1 LFNLLA
7 GQGKRYSSLQSSGLQ
22 TQVLADSLEAHRLK
36 GEGMKAVK
44 FGVSKML
51 FVGVLAVLSGC
62 NPTKPSTDFSL
73 AFNPATLNLA
83 VGATGNSTLTLTAIG
98 GFDVNQTPSEV
109 TVEGTGFGAGEGK
122 IQVGD
127 QTQIDATQSSFP
139 FTVGAKVPAGSYD
152 MTVNVTVGS
161 LKRSAKIT
169 VKVGTP
175 STTVPN
181 PTNLTA
187 TVISSSQINLAW
199 TFVSNATGYEVEQK
213 VGTAFESL
221 GTVTTPSAEIT
232 KLSPSTAYTFRV
244 KTKIGTTS
252 SSGTETSATTQSGTQ
267 PPTSSKIGFV
277 TISEIAMMGNT
288 NRLASAQFYEAQ
300 KNEPPTIGGFG
311 VAPDSCLVL
320 SAGQNEPPQPAS
332 LKPLDAG
339 IELSLQSGT
348 TAYTKLLK
356 TAISGILIYSNNP
369 ASPLAAV
376 PDNLTISIPGSAT
389 GFPAF
394 SNAALPAFPEDFT
407 VSAPASGDS
416 LALDG
421 TITWDGGLNASNSM
435 NIFISSSLKDGPG
448 AICFAIDDGAFVL
461 PSNVKSAFE
470 TAGVTDAKLFF
481 MSRSANRSETSN
493 GATLNLSVSRSKFM
507 L

>member
-1 LFNLLA
+1 MF
-7 GQGKRYSSLQSSGLQ
+7 K
-22 TQVLADSLEAHRLK
+22 
-36 GEGMKAVK
+36 VK
-44 FGVSKML
+44 YGFSKML
-51 FVGVLAVLSGC
+51 MVGALAVLSGC
-62 NPTKPSTDFSL
+62 NPTKPSADFSL
-73 AFNPATLNLA
+73 AFNPAILNLA
-83 VGATGNSTLTLTAIG
+83 AGATGNSTLELTAIG
-98 GFDVNQTPSEV
+98 GFDANQDPTEV
-109 TVEGTGFGAGEGK
+109 LVVGAAFGLGEDK
-122 IQVGD
+122 IQVGE
-127 QTQIDATQSSFP
+127 QTQIDATKSSFP
-139 FTVGAKVPAGSYD
+139 FTVGANVPAGSYD
-152 MTVNVTVGS
+152 MTLNVTLGG

-169 VKVGTP
+169 VKVGAT
-175 STTVPN
+175 TNTVPN
-181 PTNLTA
+181 PSNLTA
-187 TVISSSQINLAW
+187 TVISSSQINLTWNAV
-199 TFVSNATGYEVEQK
+199 TNATGYEVEQK
-213 VGTAFESL
+213 VGTAFQL
-221 GTVTTPSAEIT
+221 IGTVTTASAEIT

-244 KTKIGTTS
+244 KTKIAANS
-252 SSGTETSATTQSGTQ
+252 SSGVETSATTQSGTQ

-277 TISEIAMMGNT
+277 SISEISMMGNT
-288 NRLASAQFYEAQ
+288 NRLGSAQFYEAQ
-300 KNEPPTIGGFG
+300 NNEPPTIGGFG
-311 VAPDSCLVL
+311 ITPDSCLVL

-339 IELSLQSGT
+339 TELSLQSGT

-407 VSAPASGDS
+407 VSAPASGDP

-435 NIFISSSLKDGPG
+435 NVFISSSLKDGPG

-470 TAGVTDAKLFF
+470 TAGATDAKLFF